1 MTPRRVYRSSTNKLL
16 FGVAGGLGEY
26 FAVDPVLV
34 RVGFLFL
41 CIVSAGGAILFY
53 LLLAIVIPRGEATSA
68 GTLDDASR
76 IYGNG
81 LPRPNQLAHD
91 CYTCS
96 GCTDFLRPA
105 DSSRPC
111 SFIQVF
117 WLSRRLTGIL
127 INRTRTW

>member
-1 MTPRRVYRSSTNKLL
+1 MTPRRVYRSSTNKLP

-68 GTLDDASR
+68 GTLEATDYPGRINSLMIVTLVVGALIFCALLILVGLAASFR
-76 IYGNG
+76 FFG
-81 LPRPNQLAHD
+81 
-91 CYTCS
+91 
-96 GCTDFLRPA
+96 
-105 DSSRPC
+105 
-111 SFIQVF
+111 
-117 WLSRRLTGIL
+117 
-127 INRTRTW
+127 